1 MWIASSWNSWGKL
14 TRYFG
19 VVKTLYIL
27 YEHFYEPKMKR
38 DVQRICDRCITCRQ
52 TKSKCLPRSLYT
64 YLLMPKK
71 SWVDIFMNFILGLPR
86 SKRGRDSIFMVVD
99 RFSNMIY
106 FISCHK
112 TDDTTNITN
121 LFFRE
126 IVQLHEVLL
135 IF

>member
-1 MWIASSWNSWGKL
+1 
-14 TRYFG
+14 
-19 VVKTLYIL
+19 
-27 YEHFYEPKMKR
+27 MKR
-38 DVQRICDRCITCRQ
+38 DVQRIYDKCITCRQ
-52 TKSKCLPRSLYT
+52 TKSKFLPHSLYT

-99 RFSNMIY
+99 RFSKMIY
-106 FISCHK
+106 FIFCHK
-112 TDDTTNITN
+112 TDDATNITN